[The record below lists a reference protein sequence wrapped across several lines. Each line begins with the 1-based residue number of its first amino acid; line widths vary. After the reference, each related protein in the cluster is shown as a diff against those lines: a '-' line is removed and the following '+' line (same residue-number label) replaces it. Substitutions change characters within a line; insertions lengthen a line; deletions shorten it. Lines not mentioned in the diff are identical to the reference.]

1 MRIEVETDGSTEHT
15 RVWLNGRLQEAL
27 VELDF
32 TFSRLRA
39 GRGGR
44 GKPCLHLVTMQPS
57 HPDKIDSFSRYF
69 GNDFLKFD
77 QYFPAE
83 PSAVAA
89 PGGGA

>member
-1 MRIEVETDGSTEHT
+1 MRIEIETDGSAEHT
-15 RVWLNGRLQEAL
+15 RVWLNGRLQDAL

-44 GKPCLHLVTMQPS
+44 GKPCLHLVTTQPG
-57 HPDKIDSFSRYF
+57 HPDKIDAFSRYF

-77 QYFPAE
+77 QYFPAA
-83 PSAVAA
+83 PAATA
-89 PGGGA
+89 PGGAA